1 LPASSKPGPKPMPKT
16 ARAVIIGGGPAG
28 LTAAYELLERSDISP
43 LVFEAGDNV
52 GGISRTFRYKGNHI
66 DLGGHRFFSKS
77 DRVMNWWLKILPIH
91 SGEAALS
98 SDTAVEITYHNQS
111 RDIKADTAKTDDSEN
126 CMLVRSRVSRIL
138 FRGKLFDYPL
148 SFNFTTISNLGFFN
162 TALAGLSYIRARL
175 FPLRPEKTLEQF
187 VINRFGRY
195 LYGSFFRDYTHKV
208 WGVPCTEIPADW
220 GAQRIKGVSIS
231 GLLKH
236 ALKKM
241 VAGIDS
247 SYAQKSTETSLIERF
262 LYPKYGPGHMWERV
276 TEIIREKGGQV
287 EINKNVVAV
296 ETDGNRVVAVQVA
309 DDRGKT
315 TRIEAEWFFSTMPIK
330 DLIAGMTPPAPA
342 NVRQVADGLPYRDF
356 LTVGLLLDR
365 LSLRGGITADQLKDK
380 LPDNWI
386 YVQEPD
392 VEVGRLQVFNNW
404 SPYLVSDPGA
414 IWIGLEYFLNETD
427 KMWNDPDKDIIGFA
441 IGEMEKLGF
450 LAPQDVRDGVVI
462 RQKKAYPAYFGS
474 YKRIGEVQDYLSN
487 FENFF
492 ALGRNG
498 QHRYNNQDHSMLTA
512 MIAIDNILAGNTDK
526 ESVWNVNVEE
536 DYHEEK

>member
-1 LPASSKPGPKPMPKT
+1 LTVSSKPGPKPASTP

-28 LTAAYELLERSDISP
+28 LTAAFELLERSDISP
-43 LVFEAGDNV
+43 LVFEASDNV
-52 GGISRTFRYKGNHI
+52 GGISRTFHYKGNHI

-77 DRVMNWWLKILPIH
+77 DRVMDWWLNILPIH
-91 SGEAALS
+91 SAEEVDFA
-98 SDTAVEITYHNQS
+98 DTPVEITYHNQN
-111 RDIKADTAKTDDSEN
+111 REVKADAARTDDSEN

-148 SFNFTTISNLGFFN
+148 SFNFTTVSNLGFFN

-175 FPLRPEKTLEQF
+175 FPLRPEDTLEQF

-236 ALKKM
+236 AFKKM

-262 LYPKYGPGHMWERV
+262 LYPKFGPGHMWERV

-287 EINKNVVAV
+287 EINKKIVAV
-296 ETDGNRVVAVQVA
+296 ETSGDRILAVQVA
-309 DDRGKT
+309 DDSGKT
-315 TRIEAEWFFSTMPIK
+315 TRVEAEWFFSTMPVK
-330 DLIAGMTPPAPA
+330 DLIAGITPPAPA
-342 NVRQVADGLPYRDF
+342 DVRQVAEDLPYRDF

-365 LSLRGGITADQLKDK
+365 LSLAGGISVDQLKEK

-386 YVQEPD
+386 YIQEPD
-392 VEVGRLQVFNNW
+392 VEVGRLQIFNNW
-404 SPYLVSDPGA
+404 SPHLVCDPDA

-427 KMWNDPDKDIIGFA
+427 KMWNDSDKDIISFA
-441 IGEMEKLGF
+441 VLEMEKLGF
-450 LAPQDVRDGVVI
+450 LVPRDVRDGVVI

-474 YKRIGEVQDYLSN
+474 YARIGEVQDYLSG

-512 MIAIDNILAGNTDK
+512 MIAIDNILAGHADK
-526 ESVWNVNVEE
+526 ESVWNVNAEE

>member
-1 LPASSKPGPKPMPKT
+1 LPASSKPHPKPTKKSP
-16 ARAVIIGGGPAG
+16 RAIIIGGGPAG

-43 LVFEAGDNV
+43 TVFEAGDNV
-52 GGISRTFRYKGNHI
+52 GGISRTFHYKGNHI

-77 DRVMNWWLKILPIH
+77 DRVMDWWLKILPIH
-91 SGEAALS
+91 SGEATLFP
-98 SDTAVEITYHNQS
+98 DTPVEITYQNQS
-111 RDIKADTAKTDDSEN
+111 RKVDPATTRTDDSEN

-276 TEIIREKGGQV
+276 SEIIREKGGEV
-287 EINKNVVAV
+287 EINKSVVAV
-296 ETDGNRVVAVQVA
+296 ETAGNRIIAVQVA
-309 DDRGKT
+309 DDSGET

-330 DLIAGMTPPAPA
+330 DLIAGMTPSPPS
-342 NVRQVADGLPYRDF
+342 NVREVADGLPYRDF
-356 LTVGLLLDR
+356 LTVGLLLDH
-365 LSLRGGITADQLKDK
+365 LSLRGGISADQLKEK

-386 YVQEPD
+386 YIQEPD

-427 KMWNDPDKDIIGFA
+427 KMWNDADKDIIAFA

-450 LAPQDVRDGVVI
+450 LVPQDVRDGVVI

-474 YKRIGEVQDYLSN
+474 YKQIGEVQAYLSG

-512 MIAIDNILAGNTDK
+512 MIAIDNILAGNADK
-526 ESVWNVNVEE
+526 ENVWNVNAEE

>member
-1 LPASSKPGPKPMPKT
+1 LAASSNPPRKPAKKP

-43 LVFEAGDNV
+43 IVFEAGDNV
-52 GGISRTFRYKGNHI
+52 GGISRTFHYKGNHI

-77 DRVMNWWLKILPIH
+77 DRVMDWWLKILPIH
-91 SGEAALS
+91 SGEATLS
-98 SDTAVEITYHNQS
+98 PDTPIEITYQNQS
-111 RDIKADTAKTDDSEN
+111 REVDPETGRTNDSEN

-276 TEIIREKGGQV
+276 TEIIREKGGQI
-287 EINKNVVAV
+287 EINKRVVGV
-296 ETDGNRVVAVQVA
+296 ETSGNRIVAVQVA
-309 DDRGKT
+309 DDSGET

-330 DLIAGMTPPAPA
+330 DLIAGMTPAAPS
-342 NVRQVADGLPYRDF
+342 NVRQIAQALPYRDF

-365 LSLRGGITADQLKDK
+365 LSLNGGISADQLKEK

-386 YVQEPD
+386 YIQEPD

-404 SPYLVSDPGA
+404 SPYLVSDPSA

-427 KMWNDPDKDIIGFA
+427 KMWNDADKDIIAFA

-450 LAPQDVRDGVVI
+450 LVPQDVRDGVVI

-474 YKRIGEVQDYLSN
+474 YKQIGEIQAYLTG

-512 MIAIDNILAGNTDK
+512 MIAIDNILSSNADK
-526 ESVWNVNVEE
+526 ESVWNVNAEE